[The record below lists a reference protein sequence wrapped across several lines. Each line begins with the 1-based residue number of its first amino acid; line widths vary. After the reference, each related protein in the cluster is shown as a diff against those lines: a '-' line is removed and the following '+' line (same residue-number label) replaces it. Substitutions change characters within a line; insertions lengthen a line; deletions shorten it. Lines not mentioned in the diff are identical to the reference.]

1 MLETEKQSNTPSEMS
16 QKNDLG
22 SGQKI
27 EQANF
32 VPGITVNQKLM
43 PKNPKPLKILFYGFI
58 LILVITTIFIS
69 YNKLAGKKNIN
80 QNQNTNSQNTSGAK
94 GKFYTKEEADARLAE
109 LRFAQS
115 SKPLIPLTSVLP
127 DNFPTEYIPVQ
138 YEKLISVAGTPN
150 TENKP
155 YGATFGVSGTV
166 EEKYNEVKKYF
177 LNKNWV
183 FTELPNRTIPNQGK
197 QIVAQIKDVTIIA
210 TVSNENASTVV
221 NLNIISQSNA
231 K

>member
-43 PKNPKPLKILFYGFI
+43 PKNPKPLKILFYGVI
-58 LILVITTIFIS
+58 LILVLTTIYIS

-80 QNQNTNSQNTSGAK
+80 QNQNTNSQNKPASK
-94 GKFYTKEEADARLAE
+94 IYTKEEVANKLAE
-109 LRFAQS
+109 LKFAQDNQ
-115 SKPLIPLTSVLP
+115 PVTPVLP
-127 DNFPTEYIPVQ
+127 DNFPKEYIPVQ
-138 YEKLISVAGTPN
+138 YEKLVSVVGTPN
-150 TENKP
+150 SDNKP
-155 YGATFGVSGTV
+155 YGATFGVTGTV
-166 EEKYNEVKKYF
+166 EEKYNEVKNYF
-177 LNKNWV
+177 TSKNWN
-183 FTELPNRTIPNQGK
+183 FTELPNRNLPNDGK
-197 QIVAQIKDVTIIA
+197 QIVAQFKNTTIIT
-210 TVSNENASTVV
+210 TVALQNAETTII
-221 NLNIISQSNA
+221 LNIISHSNA